1 MISELKKELKSY
13 SNGNQLIISWEVL
26 NKILNKYY
34 DIEQYQIK
42 EIINEISKKD

>member
-26 NKILNKYY
+26 DKILNKYSE
-34 DIEQYQIK
+34 IEEKQIK
-42 EIINEISKKD
+42 EIIKELSKKD